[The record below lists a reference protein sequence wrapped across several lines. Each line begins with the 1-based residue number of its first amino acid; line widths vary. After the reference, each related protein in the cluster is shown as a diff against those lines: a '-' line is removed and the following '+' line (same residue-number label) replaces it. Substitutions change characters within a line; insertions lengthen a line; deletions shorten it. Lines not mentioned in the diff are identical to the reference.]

1 MTMTADEQ
9 TGEGQHSIPME
20 GEDITP
26 KKDGGVLKVNVFVF
40 FNPASLAPLVS
51 THPARLASL
60 AG

>member
-26 KKDGGVLKVNVFVF
+26 KQDGGVLKVNVFVF
-40 FNPASLAPLVS
+40 LIQLA
-51 THPARLASL
+51 
-60 AG
+60 